1 MSLRRPET
9 QRRHTLL
16 FLALARQQS
25 PILLDAD
32 VDMAGVRAHR
42 AASSADGRASYAA
55 YVVHGA
61 ARELARHPEANAAI
75 HGRLAP
81 RLSRFDRV
89 SAKVAFD
96 KTIGEVRAVV
106 SGLLPD
112 ADRATLEEIEQRI
125 RYFKAADPERAPE
138 LRGVRT
144 LQRLPRPLAA
154 AAFRLATARLRRRP
168 ELLGTFSVSS
178 LGHRSVGGFYPIGG
192 TAVSLGMGRVRE
204 VPVVR
209 DGSIVSGHVMRLSL
223 VFDHR
228 VLDGAMA
235 ADILHDIKTRL
246 EKWNGCDAATPSP
259 DRRVAAPARAA
270 ATVGGVA

>member
-1 MSLRRPET
+1 MSVRRPEPE
-9 QRRHTLL
+9 RRHTLL

-42 AASSADGRASYAA
+42 AASPADRRPSYAA
-55 YVVHGA
+55 YVVHDA

-81 RLSRFDRV
+81 RLARFGQV

-96 KTIGEVRAVV
+96 KAIGDVRAVV

-112 ADRATLEEIEQRI
+112 ADRATLQEIEQRI
-125 RYFKAADPERAPE
+125 RYYKGADPQRAPE
-138 LRGVRT
+138 LKGVRT

-154 AAFRLATARLRRRP
+154 AAFRLATARLGRRP

-178 LGHRSVGGFYPIGG
+178 LGHRSVGGFYPLGG
-192 TAVSLGMGRVRE
+192 TAISLGMGRVRE

-209 DGSIVSGHVMRLSL
+209 DGGIVVGHVMRLSL

-235 ADILHDIKTRL
+235 ADILHDIKARL
-246 EKWNGCDAATPSP
+246 EAWNGCDAATPSA
-259 DRRVAAPARAA
+259 DHRVPAAAAAA
-270 ATVGGVA
+270 ATVSGVA